1 MIDHMDIT
9 SDQKTT
15 SYHARPEPGQLVEVR
30 RRQWVV
36 SEVNSSLL
44 DSSRPLG
51 IGEASADY
59 TVEKASTSLPSTQ
72 HLVSMSS
79 IDEDGL
85 GEELEV
91 IWEIEPGAQVI
102 ERAGLPSITGQDD
115 SNTLEAF
122 LDAIRW
128 GAATNADRGFLQAPF
143 RSGVSIEDF
152 QLDPLVRAI
161 DMARVNLLI
170 ADDVGLGKT
179 IEAGLVIQE
188 MLLRHRARTVLVIC
202 PASLQE
208 KWRVEML
215 EKFGLEFLVVDT
227 TYIKQLRR
235 ERGIHA
241 NPWTSHPRL
250 IASMDWAKSGEGL
263 RAMRDVLPAHAGHP
277 RKFDL
282 LVVDEA
288 HNIAP
293 AAGAHYALESQRTRF
308 IRAISPH
315 FQHRL
320 FLTATP
326 HNGYTESFTSLL
338 ELLDDQRF
346 ARNVLPDEKQ
356 LSQVMIRRLKSDLV
370 DAEGKPLYAQ
380 RRLQALEVP
389 YTDEEREIHRTL
401 NDYCASREKS
411 AEKGG
416 STFGTSFINQL
427 LKKRLFSSPAA
438 FASTLE
444 KHISS
449 LSKSTKLKVSD
460 PMADRILRK
469 AILKVDEDYANDQ
482 EVENAQS
489 EAVEEASRRAQPLT
503 QEQQGM
509 LDELRQWAQR
519 AKNQTDSKAKAVL
532 DWLSANLKP
541 GGVWNDRR
549 VILFTEYRTTHQ
561 WMHEILASHG
571 FGGERLGLLHG
582 GLTQDERE
590 PIKAA
595 FQASP
600 KDSPVRILLATDA
613 ASEGIDLQNHCNC
626 LIHLEIP
633 YNPNVMEQRNGR
645 IDRHGQRDTEVLI
658 WHPVD
663 GGGKGHASVGG
674 HGEDILRALR
684 KLELMRADMGSVN
697 PVIAPQMSGL
707 IEGSLKDLDTRL
719 AEAKIAKARRF
730 VRAERDLKERV
741 AKLHERLLATQQDF
755 HLTPDHI
762 RMAVQTGLA
771 LAGRPPLESV
781 SLAGAPQ
788 GSVFKMPPLSG
799 SWARCSEG
807 LEHPFRKGLI
817 RPITFDHAI
826 AKGRDDVVLV
836 HLNHRLVQ
844 MCLRLLRAEVWA
856 QEDVKKLHRVTV
868 RTVPDSSIEGAAVVV
883 ISRLVITG
891 GNHHRLHEELTASG
905 GYLRDQSFR
914 REEGVGRVQR
924 WLDEARPVTANGSL
938 FDALRVRFDRAQPAI
953 LQSVDARSKD
963 RLKFLTNTLETR
975 RKQEIDD
982 IGAVLDEL
990 ERAIQSELKKEQQP
1004 EQMSL
1009 FTEDERTQLKRDTAA
1024 LEARLSRIPDER
1036 QMEMRAIASRYAKLD
1051 DRTFPVAVIFL
1062 VPEHMEGA

>member
-1 MIDHMDIT
+1 MEVT
-9 SDQKTT
+9 NDQNKQF
-15 SYHARPEPGQLVEVR
+15 YRARPELGQLVEVR

-36 SEVNSSLL
+36 ADVTSSKLT
-44 DSSRPLG
+44 SS
-51 IGEASADY
+51 SD
-59 TVEKASTSLPSTQ
+59 TQ
-72 HLVSMSS
+72 NLITLSS

-102 ERAGLPSITGQDD
+102 ERAGLPTITGQDD
-115 SNTLEAF
+115 SDTLEAF
-122 LDAIRW
+122 LDAVRW

-188 MLLRHRARTVLVIC
+188 MLLRHRVRSVLIIC

-215 EKFGLEFLVVDT
+215 EKFGLDFHVVDT
-227 TYIKQLRR
+227 AYIKQLRR

-250 IASMDWAKSGEGL
+250 IASMDWVKSGEGL
-263 RAMRDVLPAHAGHP
+263 RAMRDVLPQHTSYP
-277 RKFDL
+277 RKFDM

-293 AAGAHYALESQRTRF
+293 AAGVNYALESQRTRF
-308 IRAISPH
+308 IRLISPH

-346 ARNVLPDEKQ
+346 ARNILPDEKQ

-370 DAEGKPLYAQ
+370 DANGNLLYAQ
-380 RRLQALEVP
+380 RKLQALP
-389 YTDEEREIHRTL
+389 AKYTQEERDIHQKL
-401 NDYCASREKS
+401 NEYCASREQDVDNVS
-411 AEKGG
+411 
-416 STFGTSFINQL
+416 SRFGTAFVNQL

-444 KHISS
+444 KHITS
-449 LSKSTKLKVSD
+449 LSTSTQRKEKD
-460 PMADRILRK
+460 TMAERILRK
-469 AILKVDEDYANDQ
+469 AILRVDEDYANDQ
-482 EVENAQS
+482 EVENAQA

-503 QEQQGM
+503 NEQQRT
-509 LDELRQWAQR
+509 LNELRQWAQR
-519 AKNQTDSKAKAVL
+519 AKNQVDAKAKAVL
-532 DWLSANLKP
+532 TWLSENLKTN
-541 GGVWNDRR
+541 GQWNDRR

-582 GLTQDERE
+582 GLSQDERE

-600 KDSPVRILLATDA
+600 KDSAVRILLATDA

-645 IDRHGQRDTEVLI
+645 IDRHGQRQKEVLI

-663 GGGKGHASVGG
+663 GGEQGKVTIGG
-674 HGEDILRALR
+674 HGDDIIRALR
-684 KLELMRADMGSVN
+684 KLESMRADMGSVN

-730 VRAERDLKERV
+730 VRAERELKERV
-741 AKLHERLLATQQDF
+741 AKLHERLLTTQHDF

-762 RMAVQTGLA
+762 LMAVKTGLA
-771 LAGRPPLESV
+771 LAGRPPLEPV
-781 SLAGAPQ
+781 TLVDAPAGR
-788 GSVFKMPPLSG
+788 VFRMPAFSG
-799 SWARCSEG
+799 SWARCLEG
-807 LEHPFRKGLI
+807 LRHPHTLQI
-817 RPITFDHAI
+817 RPITFDHAV
-826 AKGRDDVVLV
+826 ASGRDDVVLV

-856 QEDVKKLHRVTV
+856 QDDVKKLHRVTV
-868 RTVPDSSIEGAAVVV
+868 RTVPDGQIDGPAVIV
-883 ISRLVITG
+883 ISRLVVTG
-891 GNHHRLHEELTASG
+891 GNHHRLHEELTVSG
-905 GYLRDQSFR
+905 CHLKDQSFR
-914 REEGVGRVQR
+914 REESVTRVQQ
-924 WLDEARPVTANGSL
+924 WLDEAKPITASDSL
-938 FDALRVRFDRAQPAI
+938 FDAIRMRFERAQGAI

-963 RLKFLTNTLETR
+963 RLKFLTNTLQT
-975 RKQEIDD
+975 RKQQEVAD

-990 ERAIQSELKKEQQP
+990 EKAIQIELKKDQQP
-1004 EQMSL
+1004 AQLSL
-1009 FTEDERTQLKRDTAA
+1009 FTEDERTQLRRDTAA
-1024 LEARLSRIPDER
+1024 LEARLARIPTER
-1036 QMEMRAIASRYAKLD
+1036 LQEAQAIETRYAKLN
-1051 DRTFPVAVIFL
+1051 DRTFPVAVVLLI
-1062 VPEHMEGA
+1062 PESAVQGGVA

>member
-1 MIDHMDIT
+1 MGV
-9 SDQKTT
+9 QNEPQLQA
-15 SYHARPEPGQLVEVR
+15 YRARPELGQLVEVR

-36 SEVNSSLL
+36 
-44 DSSRPLG
+44 
-51 IGEASADY
+51 ADVDAAGLE
-59 TVEKASTSLPSTQ
+59 TRAPQ
-72 HLVSMSS
+72 HCVTLSS

-91 IWEIEPGAQVI
+91 VWEIEPGAHVI
-102 ERAGLPSITGQDD
+102 ERAGLPSVTGQDD
-115 SNTLEAF
+115 SRMLDAF
-122 LDAIRW
+122 LDAVRW

-188 MLLRHRARTVLVIC
+188 LLLRHRARTVLIVC

-215 EKFGLEFLVVDT
+215 EKFGLDFRVVDT
-227 TYIKQLRR
+227 DYIKQLRR

-250 IASMDWAKSGEGL
+250 ITSMDWAKGGEGL
-263 RAMRDVLPAHAGHP
+263 RAMRDVIPRHVGHP

-288 HNIAP
+288 HNVAP

-308 IRAISPH
+308 VRTIGPH

-346 ARNVLPDEKQ
+346 ARNILPDEKR

-370 DAEGKPLYAQ
+370 DADGNPLYA
-380 RRLQALEVP
+380 RRTLQALEVP
-389 YTDEEREIHRTL
+389 YTAEEREIHRKL
-401 NDYCASREKS
+401 DDYCARREKD
-411 AEKGG
+411 AEKAGNG
-416 STFGTSFINQL
+416 FGTAFVNRL
-427 LKKRLFSSPAA
+427 LKKRLLSSPAA

-444 KHISS
+444 KHVAS
-449 LSKSTKLKVSD
+449 LSEARPAKPDAMTE
-460 PMADRILRK
+460 RILHK
-469 AILKVDEDYANDQ
+469 AILKVDEDYAHDQ
-482 EVENAQS
+482 EVENAQA
-489 EAVEEASRRAQPLT
+489 EAIEEAMRRAMPLT
-503 QEQQGM
+503 AEQRTS
-509 LDELRQWAQR
+509 LDDLRAWAQR
-519 AKNQTDSKAKAVL
+519 ARNQADSKAKAIL
-532 DWLSANLKP
+532 DWLTANLKP
-541 GGVWNDRR
+541 DGQWNGRR

-561 WMHEILASHG
+561 WMHQILASHG

-582 GLTQDERE
+582 GVSQEERE

-600 KDSPVRILLATDA
+600 QDSPVRILLATDA
-613 ASEGIDLQNHCNC
+613 ASEGIDLQNHCNR

-645 IDRHGQRDTEVLI
+645 IDRHGQRENEVLI

-663 GGGKGHASVGG
+663 GGETGGSSVGG

-684 KLELMRADMGSVN
+684 KLDSMRADMGSVN

-719 AEAKIAKARRF
+719 AEARIARAKNF
-730 VRAERDLKERV
+730 VRAERELKERV
-741 AKLHERLLATQQDF
+741 AKLHERLLTTKQDF
-755 HLTPDHI
+755 HLTPDHVL
-762 RMAVQTGLA
+762 MAVKTGLA
-771 LAGRPPLESV
+771 LAGRPPLEPV
-781 SLAGAPQ
+781 ELAGTPS
-788 GSVFKMPPLSG
+788 GSVFRMPALSG
-799 SWARCSEG
+799 SWARCLEG
-807 LEHPFRKGLI
+807 LRHPHTQRM
-817 RPITFDHAI
+817 RPITFDHAV
-826 AKGRDDVVLV
+826 ASGRDDVVLV

-844 MCLRLLRAEVWA
+844 MCLRLLRAEIWA
-856 QEDVKKLHRVTV
+856 QDDVKKLHRVTV
-868 RTVPDSSIEGAAVVV
+868 RTVPDAHIDGPAVVV
-883 ISRLVITG
+883 VSRLVVTG
-891 GNHHRLHEELTASG
+891 GNHHRLHEELTVSG

-914 REEGVGRVQR
+914 REESVTRVQQ
-924 WLDEARPVTANGSL
+924 WLDEAKPITANEPL
-938 FDALRVRFDRAQPAI
+938 FDALRVRFGRQQEAI
-953 LQSVDARSKD
+953 LKSVDGRSKE
-963 RLKFLTNTLETR
+963 RLRFLTNTLQT
-975 RKQEIDD
+975 RKQQELDD
-982 IGAVLDEL
+982 IGTVLDEL
-990 ERAIQSELKKEQQP
+990 ERAIQSELKREQQP
-1004 EQMSL
+1004 EQLTL
-1009 FTEDERTQLKRDTAA
+1009 FTEDERMQFRRDIAA
-1024 LEARLSRIPDER
+1024 LEARLAHP
-1036 QMEMRAIASRYAKLD
+1036 
-1051 DRTFPVAVIFL
+1051 
-1062 VPEHMEGA
+1062 

>member
-1 MIDHMDIT
+1 MGAQNEQQAQT
-9 SDQKTT
+9 YRS
-15 SYHARPEPGQLVEVR
+15 RPDPGQLVDVR

-36 SEVNSSLL
+36 ADVDASGL
-44 DSSRPLG
+44 DTGTP
-51 IGEASADY
+51 
-59 TVEKASTSLPSTQ
+59 Q
-72 HLVSMSS
+72 HCVTLSS

-91 IWEIEPGAQVI
+91 VWEIEPGAQVI
-102 ERAGLPSITGQDD
+102 ERAGLPSVTGQDD
-115 SNTLEAF
+115 SGVLDAF
-122 LDAIRW
+122 LDAVRW

-188 MLLRHRARTVLVIC
+188 LLLRHRARTVLIVC

-215 EKFGLEFLVVDT
+215 EKFGLDFRVVDT
-227 TYIKQLRR
+227 DYINRLRR

-250 IASMDWAKSGEGL
+250 ITSMDWAKGGEGL
-263 RAMRDVLPAHAGHP
+263 RAMRDVIPPHVGHP

-288 HNIAP
+288 HNVAP

-308 IRAISPH
+308 VRAIGPH

-346 ARNVLPDEKQ
+346 ARNILPDERR

-370 DAEGKPLYAQ
+370 DADGNPLYA
-380 RRLQALEVP
+380 RRTLQALEVP
-389 YTDEEREIHRTL
+389 YTAEEREIHHKL
-401 NDYCASREKS
+401 DDYCASREKD
-411 AEKGG
+411 AEKAGNG
-416 STFGTSFINQL
+416 FGTTFVNRL
-427 LKKRLFSSPAA
+427 LKKRLLSSPAA

-444 KHISS
+444 KHVAS
-449 LSKSTKLKVSD
+449 LSEVRPAK
-460 PMADRILRK
+460 ADAMTERILHK
-469 AILKVDEDYANDQ
+469 AILKVDEDYADDR
-482 EVENAQS
+482 EVENAQA
-489 EAVEEASRRAQPLT
+489 EAVEEATRRSMPLT
-503 QEQQGM
+503 PEQRAT
-509 LDELRQWAQR
+509 LDDLRAWAQR
-519 AKNQTDSKAKAVL
+519 ARNQADSKAQAIL
-532 DWLSANLKP
+532 DWLTANLKTN
-541 GGVWNDRR
+541 GEWNDRR

-561 WMHEILASHG
+561 WMHQILASHG

-582 GLTQDERE
+582 GLSQEERE

-600 KDSPVRILLATDA
+600 QDSPVRILLATDA
-613 ASEGIDLQNHCNC
+613 ASEGIDLQNHCNR

-645 IDRHGQRDTEVLI
+645 IDRHGQREKEVLI

-663 GGGKGHASVGG
+663 GGDANGTSVGG

-684 KLELMRADMGSVN
+684 KLDSMRADMGSVN

-719 AEAKIAKARRF
+719 AEARIARAKNF
-730 VRAERDLKERV
+730 VRAERELKERV
-741 AKLHERLLATQQDF
+741 AKLHERLLTTKQDF
-755 HLTPDHI
+755 HLTPDHVL
-762 RMAVQTGLA
+762 MAVKTGLA
-771 LAGRPPLESV
+771 LAGRPPLEPIE
-781 SLAGAPQ
+781 LAGAPS
-788 GSVFKMPPLSG
+788 GSVFRMPALSG
-799 SWARCSEG
+799 SWARCLEG
-807 LEHPFRKGLI
+807 LRHPHTQKI
-817 RPITFDHAI
+817 RPITFDHAV
-826 AKGRDDVVLV
+826 ASGHDDVVLV

-844 MCLRLLRAEVWA
+844 MCLRLLRAEIWA
-856 QEDVKKLHRVTV
+856 QDDVKKLHRVTV
-868 RTVPDSSIEGAAVVV
+868 RTVPDALVDGPAVVV
-883 ISRLVITG
+883 VSRLIVTG
-891 GNHHRLHEELTASG
+891 GNHHRLHEELTVSG

-914 REEGVGRVQR
+914 REEGVTRVQQ
-924 WLDEARPVTANGSL
+924 WLDESKPITAAPSL
-938 FDALRVRFDRAQPAI
+938 FDALRVRFDRQQEAI
-953 LQSVDARSKD
+953 LKAVDARSKE
-963 RLKFLTNTLETR
+963 RLRYLTNTLQA
-975 RKQEIDD
+975 RKQQEIDD
-982 IGAVLDEL
+982 IGTVLDEL
-990 ERAIQSELKKEQQP
+990 ERAIQSELKKGEQP
-1004 EQMSL
+1004 EQLSL
-1009 FTEDERTQLKRDTAA
+1009 FTEDERTQLRRDIAA
-1024 LEARLSRIPDER
+1024 LEARLARIPDER
-1036 QMEMRAIASRYAKLD
+1036 KMETQAIEVRYAKLD
-1051 DRTFPVAVIFL
+1051 DRTFPVAVIFV
-1062 VPEHMEGA
+1062 VPESAGGAA

>member
-1 MIDHMDIT
+1 MDNYNIGL
-9 SDQKTT
+9 Q
-15 SYHARPEPGQLVEVR
+15 SYVSKPEHGQLVEVR

-36 SEVNSSLL
+36 AEVVSSKL
-44 DSSRPLG
+44 
-51 IGEASADY
+51 
-59 TVEKASTSLPSTQ
+59 TSTSAQQ
-72 HLVSMSS
+72 HAVTLSS

-91 IWEIEPGAQVI
+91 IWEIEPGAQII

-115 SNTLEAF
+115 SDTLEAF
-122 LDAIRW
+122 LDAVRW

-161 DMARVNLLI
+161 NMARVNLLI

-188 MLLRHRARTVLVIC
+188 LLLRHRVRTVLIIC

-215 EKFGLEFLVVDT
+215 EKFGLDFRVVDT
-227 TYIKQLRR
+227 AYIKQLRR
-235 ERGIHA
+235 NRGIHA

-250 IASMDWAKSGEGL
+250 ITSMDWVKSGEGL
-263 RAMRDVLPAHAGHP
+263 RSMRDVLPAHISYP
-277 RKFDL
+277 RKFDM

-346 ARNVLPDEKQ
+346 ARNILPDEKQ

-380 RRLQALEVP
+380 RKLQALPVS
-389 YTDEEREIHRTL
+389 YTALERSIHQML
-401 NDYCASREKS
+401 NNYSTSREQG
-411 AEKGG
+411 AQNGNF
-416 STFGTSFINQL
+416 FGTSFVNQL

-444 KHISS
+444 KHIATVANGSQR
-449 LSKSTKLKVSD
+449 KEKD
-460 PMADRILRK
+460 AMADRILQK
-469 AILKVDEDYANDQ
+469 AILRVDEDYANDQ
-482 EVENAQS
+482 ELENAQS
-489 EAVEEASRRAQPLT
+489 EAVEEASRRAQPITLV
-503 QEQQGM
+503 QQQM
-509 LDELRQWAQR
+509 LNELRSWAQT
-519 AKNQTDSKAKAVL
+519 AKNQVDAKAKAVL
-532 DWLSANLKP
+532 DWLDAHLKTH
-541 GGVWNDRR
+541 GEWNDHR
-549 VILFTEYRTTHQ
+549 VILFTEYRTTQQ

-571 FGGERLGLLHG
+571 FGGERLAILHG
-582 GLTQDERE
+582 GLSQDERE

-595 FQASP
+595 FQTSP
-600 KDSPVRILLATDA
+600 KDSTVRILLATDA
-613 ASEGIDLQNHCNC
+613 ASEGIDLQNHCNY

-645 IDRHGQRDTEVLI
+645 IDRHGQRQKEVLI

-663 GGGKGHASVGG
+663 GGEQGVVTIGG
-674 HGEDILRALR
+674 HGDDIIRALR
-684 KLELMRADMGSVN
+684 KLESMRSDMGSVN

-730 VRAERDLKERV
+730 VRADRELKDRV
-741 AKLHERLLATQQDF
+741 AKLHEKLLTTQSEF
-755 HLTPDHI
+755 HLTPGHI
-762 RMAVQTGLA
+762 LMAVKTGLA
-771 LAGRPPLESV
+771 LAGRPPLEPC
-781 SLAGAPQ
+781 SLSDAPAG
-788 GSVFKMPPLSG
+788 SIFRMPAFSG
-799 SWARCSEG
+799 SWGRCTEG
-807 LEHPFRKGLI
+807 LRHPHTQQI
-817 RPITFDHAI
+817 RPITFDHAV
-826 AKGRDDVVLV
+826 ATGRDDVVLV

-856 QEDVKKLHRVTV
+856 QDDVKKLHRVTV
-868 RTVPDSSIEGAAVVV
+868 RSVPDALIDGPAVVV
-883 ISRLVITG
+883 ISRLVVTG
-891 GNHHRLHEELTASG
+891 GNHHRLHEELTVAG
-905 GYLRDQSFR
+905 GYLGDKSFR
-914 REEGVGRVQR
+914 REEGVNKVQQ
-924 WLDEARPVTANGSL
+924 WLDQAKPLTATDSL
-938 FDALRVRFDRAQPAI
+938 FDAIRVRFDRSQNAI

-963 RLKFLTNTLETR
+963 RLKFLTNTLQS
-975 RKQEIDD
+975 RKQQEVAD
-982 IGAVLDEL
+982 IGTVLDEL
-990 ERAIQSELKKEQQP
+990 EKAIQAELKKDQQP
-1004 EQMSL
+1004 AQLSL
-1009 FTEDERTQLKRDTAA
+1009 FSEDERTQLRRDTAA
-1024 LEARLSRIPDER
+1024 LEARLARIPSER
-1036 QMEMRAIASRYAKLD
+1036 LQEAQAIETRYAKLN

-1062 VPEHMEGA
+1062 VPSSAVQGGAA

>member
-1 MIDHMDIT
+1 MAVSTDHGYPI
-9 SDQKTT
+9 
-15 SYHARPEPGQLVEVR
+15 YRARPEPGQLVEVR

-36 SEVNSSLL
+36 ADVISSQIDTNAIPQNAVTL
-44 DSSRPLG
+44 
-51 IGEASADY
+51 
-59 TVEKASTSLPSTQ
+59 
-72 HLVSMSS
+72 SS

-115 SNTLEAF
+115 SDTLEAF
-122 LDAIRW
+122 LDAVRW

-188 MLLRHRARTVLVIC
+188 LLLRHRARTVLIVC

-215 EKFGLEFLVVDT
+215 EKFGLDFRVVDT
-227 TYIKQLRR
+227 SYIKQLRR
-235 ERGIHA
+235 ERRIHA
-241 NPWTSHPRL
+241 NPWTSQPRL
-250 IASMDWAKSGEGL
+250 ITSMDWVKTGEGL
-263 RAMRDVLPAHAGHP
+263 RSMRDVLPSHAGYP

-308 IRAISPH
+308 IRLIGRH

-346 ARNVLPDEKQ
+346 ARNILPDEKQ
-356 LSQVMIRRLKSDLV
+356 LNQVMIRRLKSDLV
-370 DAEGKPLYAQ
+370 DADGQPLYAQ
-380 RRLQALEVP
+380 RRLQALAVQ
-389 YTDEEREIHRTL
+389 YTQEEREIHAKL
-401 NDYCASREKS
+401 NDYCISRES
-411 AEKGG
+411 DAESHGR
-416 STFGTSFINQL
+416 TFGTWFVNQL

-444 KHISS
+444 KHIST
-449 LSKSTKLKVSD
+449 LSESGQREGKD
-460 PMADRILRK
+460 PMGERILRK
-469 AILKVDEDYANDQ
+469 AILRVDEDYANDQ
-482 EVENAQS
+482 DAESAQS
-489 EAVEEASRRAQPLT
+489 EAVEEASRRAWPLT
-503 QEQQGM
+503 PEQKWI
-509 LDELRQWAQR
+509 LDDLRQWAQR
-519 AKNQTDSKAKAVL
+519 AKNQADSKAKAIL
-532 DWLSANLKP
+532 DWLTANLKP
-541 GGVWNDRR
+541 GGQWNDRR

-571 FGGERLGLLHG
+571 FGGERLALLHG
-582 GLTQDERE
+582 GLSQDERE

-595 FQASP
+595 FQTSP
-600 KDSPVRILLATDA
+600 KDAPVRILLATDA

-645 IDRHGQRDTEVLI
+645 IDRHGQREKEVLI

-663 GGGKGHASVGG
+663 GGDKGHASVGG

-684 KLELMRADMGSVN
+684 KLESMRADMGSVN

-730 VRAERDLKERV
+730 VRAERELKERV
-741 AKLHERLLATQQDF
+741 TKLHERLLATQQDF

-762 RMAVQTGLA
+762 QMAVKTGLV
-771 LAGRPPLESV
+771 LAGRPPLEPV
-781 SLAGAPQ
+781 ALAGAPE
-788 GSVFKMPPLSG
+788 GSVFRMPPLSG
-799 SWARCSEG
+799 SWARCLEG
-807 LEHPFRKGLI
+807 LRHPHTQRI
-817 RPITFDHAI
+817 RPITFDHAV
-826 AKGRDDVVLV
+826 ATGRDDVVLV

-856 QEDVKKLHRVTV
+856 QDDVKKLHRVTV
-868 RTVPDSSIEGAAVVV
+868 RTLPDGSIEGPAVVV
-883 ISRLVITG
+883 ISRLVIIG
-891 GNHHRLHEELTASG
+891 GNHHRLHEELTVSG

-914 REEGVGRVQR
+914 REEGVTRVQQ
-924 WLDEARPVTANGSL
+924 WLDEAQPITAGDSL
-938 FDALRVRFDRAQPAI
+938 FDALRVRFERAQTAI

-963 RLKFLTNTLETR
+963 RRKFLANTLQT
-975 RKQEIDD
+975 RKQREIDE
-982 IGAVLDEL
+982 IGAVLSEL
-990 ERAIQSELKKEQQP
+990 ERAIQDELKKDQEPFQL
-1004 EQMSL
+1004 SL
-1009 FTEDERTQLKRDTAA
+1009 FTEDERTQLRRDTAA
-1024 LEARLSRIPDER
+1024 LEARLARIPAER
-1036 QMEMRAIASRYAKLD
+1036 IQEVQAIETRYAKLD
-1051 DRTFPVAVIFL
+1051 DRTFPVAVVFL
-1062 VPEHMEGA
+1062 VPESAAKGGAA

>member
-1 MIDHMDIT
+1 M
-9 SDQKTT
+9 SENPSQQ
-15 SYHARPEPGQLVEVR
+15 SYQASPEPGQLVEVR
-30 RRQWVV
+30 RRQWIVA
-36 SEVNSSLL
+36 EVISSTLAFNSK
-44 DSSRPLG
+44 P
-51 IGEASADY
+51 
-59 TVEKASTSLPSTQ
+59 Q
-72 HLVSMSS
+72 HAVMLSS
-79 IDEDGL
+79 IDEDAL

-91 IWEIEPGAQVI
+91 IWEIEPGAQII
-102 ERAGLPSITGQDD
+102 ERAGLPSISGQDD
-115 SNTLEAF
+115 SDILEAF
-122 LDAIRW
+122 LDAVRW
-128 GAATNADRGFLQAPF
+128 GAATNADRSFLQAPF

-188 MLLRHRARTVLVIC
+188 LLLRHRARTVLIIC

-215 EKFGLEFLVVDT
+215 EKFGLEFRVVDT
-227 TYIKQLRR
+227 AYIKQLRR
-235 ERGIHA
+235 DRGLHA

-250 IASMDWAKSGEGL
+250 IASMDWVKSGEGL
-263 RAMRDVLPAHAGHP
+263 RAMRDVLPPHVSYP

-288 HNIAP
+288 HNVAP
-293 AAGAHYALESQRTRF
+293 AAGVHYALESLRTKF

-346 ARNVLPDEKQ
+346 ARNILPDEKQ

-370 DAEGKPLYAQ
+370 DAEGKPIYAQ
-380 RRLQALEVP
+380 RKLQALVVP
-389 YTDEEREIHRTL
+389 YTREEREIHQKL
-401 NDYCASREKS
+401 NDYCESRERDAAKN
-411 AEKGG
+411 GG
-416 STFGTSFINQL
+416 FFGTTFVNQL

-444 KHISS
+444 KHN
-449 LSKSTKLKVSD
+449 STLTIGVQRKKDAMSE
-460 PMADRILRK
+460 RILRK
-469 AILKVDEDYANDQ
+469 AILRVEEDYADDQ
-482 EVENAQS
+482 EVENAQA
-489 EAVEEASRRAQPLT
+489 EAVEEASSRAQQLT
-503 QEQQGM
+503 QEQRQM
-509 LDELRQWAQR
+509 LDDLRQWAQR
-519 AKNQTDSKAKAVL
+519 AKNQADSKAKSVIA
-532 DWLSANLKP
+532 WLEANLKTN
-541 GGVWNDRR
+541 GQWNDQR

-561 WMHEILASHG
+561 WMHEVLASNG
-571 FGGERLGLLHG
+571 FGGERIALLHG
-582 GLTQDERE
+582 GIAQDERE
-590 PIKAA
+590 KIKAA
-595 FQASP
+595 FQTSP
-600 KDSPVRILLATDA
+600 KDSAVRILLATDA
-613 ASEGIDLQNHCNC
+613 ASEGIDLQNYCNC

-645 IDRHGQRDTEVLI
+645 IDRHGQRQKEVLI

-663 GGGKGHASVGG
+663 GGDQGAATVGG
-674 HGEDILRALR
+674 HGDDILRALR
-684 KLELMRADMGSVN
+684 KLESMRADMGSVN

-741 AKLHERLLATQQDF
+741 GKLHERLLETQHDF
-755 HLTPDHI
+755 HLTPDHVL
-762 RMAVQTGLA
+762 MAVKTGLQ
-771 LAGRPPLESV
+771 LAEKPPLEPTELIDTAS
-781 SLAGAPQ
+781 

-799 SWARCSEG
+799 SWARCLEG
-807 LEHPFRKGLI
+807 LRHPHTQKI
-817 RPITFDHAI
+817 RPITFDHAV

-856 QEDVKKLHRVTV
+856 QDDVKKLHRITV
-868 RTVPDSSIEGAAVVV
+868 RTVPDDQIDGMAVAV

-891 GNHHRLHEELTASG
+891 GNHHRLHEELTVSG
-905 GYLRDQSFR
+905 GYLRDQNFR
-914 REEGVGRVQR
+914 REESVTRVQQ
-924 WLDEARPVTANGSL
+924 WLDEANPIRASDSL
-938 FDALRVRFDRAQPAI
+938 FDAVRTRFERSQSSI

-963 RLKFLTNTLETR
+963 RLKYLSNTLQG
-975 RKQEIDD
+975 RKQHEIEN
-982 IGAVLDEL
+982 ITAVLDEL
-990 ERAIQSELKKEQQP
+990 GKAIQAELNKDQQP
-1004 EQMSL
+1004 EQLSL
-1009 FTEDERTQLKRDTAA
+1009 FSEDERTQLRRDTAA
-1024 LEARLSRIPDER
+1024 LEARLARIPAER
-1036 QMEMRAIASRYAKLD
+1036 IQEAQAIEARYD
-1051 DRTFPVAVIFL
+1051 NFVDRTFPVAVVFL
-1062 VPEHMEGA
+1062 VPESAVQGGQA